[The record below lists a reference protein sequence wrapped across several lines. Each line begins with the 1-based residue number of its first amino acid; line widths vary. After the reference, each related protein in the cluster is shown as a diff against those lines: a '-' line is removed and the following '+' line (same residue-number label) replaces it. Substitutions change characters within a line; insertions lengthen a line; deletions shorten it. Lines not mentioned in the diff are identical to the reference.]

1 MLFSQPIMEN
11 QIQSTN
17 QVRANIMRQ
26 QPVNTTESV
35 TSASIPKPTLEERI
49 RTMKSLTKLIPT
61 STPISQSYAIDL
73 TGNCINRS
81 ISITNKTSIIQCQ
94 PTTIMANVSNVLSSS
109 TSQTLIQSSSSPIA
123 TSIPVLIAPKK
134 SSHSFL
140 QRFTAKTSTISSLN
154 VERLRPFL
162 AISIKRKTLHCISS
176 RLIKGHMKRPTTTA
190 ETNTSSEQGSPVTS
204 QP

>member
-123 TSIPVLIAPKK
+123 TSIRYRWVYGIDYTRINRAQKIVPLIPAEIHCPK
-134 SSHSFL
+134 H
-140 QRFTAKTSTISSLN
+140 
-154 VERLRPFL
+154 
-162 AISIKRKTLHCISS
+162 
-176 RLIKGHMKRPTTTA
+176 
-190 ETNTSSEQGSPVTS
+190 
-204 QP
+204 QPSAA